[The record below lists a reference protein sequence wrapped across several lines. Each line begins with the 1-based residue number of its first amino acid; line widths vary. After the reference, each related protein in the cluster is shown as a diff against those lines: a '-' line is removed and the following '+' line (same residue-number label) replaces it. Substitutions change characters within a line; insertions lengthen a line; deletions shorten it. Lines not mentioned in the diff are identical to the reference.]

1 MVSNGVCPRGDDL
14 LGLARC
20 IVSIGRRG
28 YAARIRK
35 NKKRW
40 CAMQWDWNLRIT
52 DVAIVV
58 ATIAGPILAIQ
69 AQKWR

>member
-1 MVSNGVCPRGDDL
+1 
-14 LGLARC
+14 
-20 IVSIGRRG
+20 
-28 YAARIRK
+28 
-35 NKKRW
+35 
-40 CAMQWDWNLRIT
+40 MQWDWNLRIT